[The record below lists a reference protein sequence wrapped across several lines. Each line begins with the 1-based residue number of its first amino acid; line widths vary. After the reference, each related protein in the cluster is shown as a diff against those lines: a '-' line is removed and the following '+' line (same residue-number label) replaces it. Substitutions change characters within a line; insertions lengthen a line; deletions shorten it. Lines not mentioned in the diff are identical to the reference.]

1 MPSKMVNRPTDP
13 KQKEQ
18 SINEKLQLY
27 GIYYGMFGHP
37 SSVRSSL
44 YRQAG
49 SRPGTR
55 HHG

>member
-27 GIYYGMFGHP
+27 GIYYGMF
-37 SSVRSSL
+37 
-44 YRQAG
+44 
-49 SRPGTR
+49 
-55 HHG
+55 